1 VIAWDRARLR
11 ALDLPVEELPVRD
24 LLWQV
29 PERGAATA
37 RCSCWAED
45 GLPIDVTA
53 QSGRWVILD
62 GADRLRN
69 AISLDVATVP
79 VRKVPTWAL
88 PLILVAS

>member
-11 ALDLPVEELPVRD
+11 ALDLPVEELPVKE

-29 PERGAATA
+29 PEGGVASVCR
-37 RCSCWAED
+37 SCHSED
-45 GLPIDVTA
+45 AQPIDITV

-62 GADRLRN
+62 GAERLRR
-69 AISLDVATVP
+69 AVALDVATVP